1 MIPGMNPRQMKQAMK
16 RLGIQQDE
24 IDANEVIIRCD
35 DRDIVI
41 SNPQVVKVNMAGQKT
56 YQITGEE
63 EERSIETNPELE
75 EDDIQTVMQQ
85 AEVSREKA
93 EEAIIQANYD
103 LAEAILFL
111 KNKMLKKQLIERI
124 NQRLSNAEFILT
136 KTYPLI
142 KDPKMLLGVLENIY
156 YAINDIITCFLEEKY
171 YDLTDDE
178 KYKIFIIKFSKHV
191 EIVKEIKIVWEK
203 RKRKSGGICEK

>member
-1 MIPGMNPRQMKQAMK
+1 
-16 RLGIQQDE
+16 
-24 IDANEVIIRCD
+24 
-35 DRDIVI
+35 
-41 SNPQVVKVNMAGQKT
+41 
-56 YQITGEE
+56 
-63 EERSIETNPELE
+63 
-75 EDDIQTVMQQ
+75 
-85 AEVSREKA
+85 
-93 EEAIIQANYD
+93 
-103 LAEAILFL
+103 
-111 KNKMLKKQLIERI
+111 MLKKQLIERI

-203 RKRKSGGICEK
+203 RKESPVEFVKNNQLYVCSDDYDIRIISENEMKRFLSNAKLLNEEIKNERSYN